1 MSDSKYLN
9 AEQHYIDLYDL
20 FTIKQCLKAI
30 ESWREAYAKHLK
42 SEEAKK
48 IPAGD
53 KAKMFNWISNQE
65 LFQIKGNRYRQKKET
80 IQQWMDDDRIKQD
93 RYDNTSEPENVH
105 CPDCKRI
112 MHTKLKHLST
122 LDDLLRMMFLFDCSS
137 CKKKVWVY
145 EDGKVR
151 ESTSDLCPK
160 CKAEAKMSVVKESKD
175 KIIWKISC
183 NSCGFSETTVDDFEK
198 SRAERKKREEEE
210 RKLLEEY
217 REELCTDEE
226 GKKSFE
232 YIEALKIVPQVYEE
246 ELKKYDSFAYQKV
259 AGLKKL
265 TIIELEKLLN
275 GIFEK
280 EQYIKL
286 TFNNPE
292 IGQHVVVSFNLQ
304 DANTSRREGDSVI
317 NLQKIIKGALEGT
330 NWRLMSDGLSYR
342 LGYIS
347 GRLKG
352 HEREEDFFELSGA
365 KKEEKSSKIDHE
377 TMMRYGGNHAVQIAR
392 LSGEF
397 RGIENVRKRRLEKE
411 PDGFLLEGD
420 EIYTCM
426 VCKENTPGNRIWWNL
441 DGITC
446 FDCHLNIKNG
456 SIPAEVVKNS
466 DIWLQNWQTVDECSL
481 HSSTVQKLYRQGFL
495 KGRELKREDGAIY
508 CTIYLIDENKEFFEK
523 YPRKPRQKMV
533 ITDLLGN
540 KIEL

>member
-1 MSDSKYLN
+1 MADYKYLKD
-9 AEQHYIDLYDL
+9 EQHYIDQYDL

-42 SEEAKK
+42 SEEAKETS
-48 IPAGD
+48 AGD

-93 RYDNTSEPENVH
+93 KYDNTPEPENIH
-105 CPDCKRI
+105 CTDCKRI

-151 ESTSDLCPK
+151 ESTPDLCPK

-210 RKLLEEY
+210 KKLLEEY

-246 ELKKYDSFAYQKV
+246 ELKKYDSFAYQKA

-292 IGQHVVVSFNLQ
+292 IGQHVIVSFNLQ
-304 DANTSRREGDSVI
+304 DADTSRKEGDSVI
-317 NLQKIIKGALEGT
+317 NLQKTIKGTLEGT

-352 HEREEDFFELSGA
+352 YEREEDFFELSGA

-397 RGIENVRKRRLEKE
+397 QGIENVRKRRLEKE

-456 SIPAEVVKNS
+456 SIPVEVVKNS
-466 DIWLQNWQTVDECSL
+466 DIWLQNWQIADECSL
-481 HSSTVQKLYRQGFL
+481 HTSTIQKLRRQGVL
-495 KGRELKREDGAIY
+495 KGKELTREDGTSY

-523 YPRKPRQKMV
+523 HPRKPRQRMV